1 MKRIYFGILIILPLG
16 YLSFIDYCFTLY
28 AQEPKLI
35 DPNLGIETVYS
46 GLDFPSDMAFLD
58 ASDILVLEKDTGIVK
73 RIVNGSVL
81 NNPVLDVAVSNKDE
95 RGLLGIVIQRNDSRE
110 ISVFL
115 YYTESSEHKD
125 GDDTSENKEPLG
137 NRLYRY
143 TLVDNKLV
151 GSKLLVDI
159 SASTTAKNAF
169 HNGGKIVTGPDDA
182 LYLSVG
188 NMERNT
194 QSMNNKTGTPPDG
207 NGGIIRVSQEGKPV
221 GNGILG
227 ASYPLNL
234 YYAYGIRNSFGM
246 DFDPLTGY
254 LWDTENGP
262 TYGDEINLVQAG
274 FNSGAKLIYG
284 IFEANEE
291 NFQPKRLE
299 YFNGQGKYSN
309 PEFVWNETVGPTALT
324 FLNSSKLGHQYKN
337 TMFVGDI
344 NNGNLYNFKLD
355 EKRKNLLLQGPLVD
369 HVADNNSEL
378 ENIIFGKGFG
388 GIIDV
393 EESPDG
399 YLYVL
404 AIRTFQHSSEG
415 VIYRISPIA
424 QP

>member
-1 MKRIYFGILIILPLG
+1 LKRIYFCILIVLTLG
-16 YLSFIDYCFTLY
+16 YPSLIDDNFAIFAQQPTLR
-28 AQEPKLI
+28 
-35 DPNLGIETVYS
+35 DPNLGIEIVYS
-46 GLDFPSDMAFLD
+46 GLNFPSDMAFFD
-58 ASDILVLEKDTGIVK
+58 ANDILVLEKNTGIVK
-73 RIVNGSVL
+73 RIVNGSAL
-81 NNPVLDVAVSNKDE
+81 NDPILDVAVANKDE
-95 RGLLGIVIQRNDSRE
+95 RGLLGIAIQRNESRE
-110 ISVFL
+110 ALVFL
-115 YYTESSEHKD
+115 YYTESALHKD
-125 GDDTSENKEPLG
+125 GDDTSENREPLG
-137 NRLYRY
+137 NRLYSY
-143 TLVDNKLV
+143 TLVNNKLV
-151 GSKLLVDI
+151 DPKLLVDI
-159 SASTTAKNAF
+159 FASTTANNAF
-169 HNGGKIVTGPDDA
+169 HNGGKIVIGPDGA
-182 LYLSVG
+182 LYLTVG

-194 QSMNNKTGTPPDG
+194 QSMNNKTGSPPDG
-207 NGGIIRVSQEGKPV
+207 NAGIIRVSQEGKPV

-227 ASYPLNL
+227 DSYPLNL

-274 FNSGAKLIYG
+274 FNSGSKLIYG
-284 IFEANEE
+284 IFEENEE

-299 YFNGQGKYSN
+299 YFNGEGKYSN

-324 FLNSSKLGHQYKN
+324 FLNSSKLGSQYKN

-355 EKRKNLLLQGPLVD
+355 KERKDLLLQKPLAD

-378 ENIIFGKGFG
+378 ENTIFGKGLG
-388 GIIDV
+388 GIIDL

-404 AIRTFQHSSEG
+404 AIKAFQHNNEG
-415 VIYRISPIA
+415 IIYRISPIV